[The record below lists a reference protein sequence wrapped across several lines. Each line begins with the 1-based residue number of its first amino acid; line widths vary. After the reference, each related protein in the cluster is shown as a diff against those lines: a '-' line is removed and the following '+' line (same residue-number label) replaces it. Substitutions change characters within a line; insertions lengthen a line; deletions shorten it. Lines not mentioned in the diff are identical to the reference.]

1 MNLKSLLNLLLFV
14 TPIVATLAQKITGQ
28 IINEYDKNPV
38 FGVTVYSD
46 GVPFAFSDLEGKF
59 EIEDITGIKELTF
72 SHLAYTEKTL
82 KISEFKSENQLI
94 YLDEKAT
101 MLKEVEITASKN
113 PLTLNDIIKKS
124 AKNFIENYKATPYYT
139 NVNAKQ
145 ILMENNVYK
154 GYIEMD
160 GILHNFIPKKN
171 NTFQYANI
179 IPREFRKNVEHL
191 NSKEY
196 ILKSK
201 EMYNYFGA
209 DYLRGNFFLKYQSA
223 NLSHPLFKKYKY
235 TYSRLK
241 DIEINGHE
249 YYQIQFFQ
257 KKGIHVGRDLF
268 NVYGEML
275 ITKEDFSIVK
285 HKVSFDFDKITSNEF
300 EIVYEKKDGKI
311 LPSKISSSIK
321 SISKKNKKTNTIY
334 QQIFLN
340 IDNAKTLDSKVIKHG
355 FHICYYLDEL
365 KYNTNYWK
373 NKSLISTTTII
384 DNYLKTISEQ
394 DFLEGAKQKQLDLNS
409 KYHTNELEELRL
421 HQIKLHQD
429 ILKSIKL

>member
-1 MNLKSLLNLLLFV
+1 MKLKSLLYLLL
-14 TPIVATLAQKITGQ
+14 IATSFQLPAQKISGQ
-28 IINEYDKNPV
+28 LINEFDKTPV

-46 GVPFAFSDLEGKF
+46 GVPFAFSDQEGKF

-82 KISEFKSENQLI
+82 KISEFKCENQLI

-124 AKNFIENYKATPYYT
+124 AENFIENYKATPYYT

-201 EMYNYFGA
+201 EMYNYFGS
-209 DYLRGNFFLKYQSA
+209 DLFREVFFTNFQSS
-223 NLSHPLFKKYKY
+223 NLSHPLFKKHKYAYK
-235 TYSRLK
+235 RLE
-241 DIEINGHE
+241 DLEINGHK

-257 KKGIHVGRDLF
+257 KKGIYVGRDLF

-275 ITKEDFSIVK
+275 ISKEDFSIAR
-285 HKVSFDFDKITSNEF
+285 HKVSFDFDDIDSNEMVVLYTKKVEDIVPYKITLN
-300 EIVYEKKDGKI
+300 
-311 LPSKISSSIK
+311 SKIINPK
-321 SISKKNKKTNTIY
+321 SKKKNTFIQTCLTIDHSKTIE
-334 QQIFLN
+334 
-340 IDNAKTLDSKVIKHG
+340 IKDITDRVT
-355 FHICYYLDEL
+355 FNFNYYLDEL
-365 KYNTNYWK
+365 KYDSNYWK
-373 NKSLISTTTII
+373 QKSLTSSTALI
-384 DNYLKTISEQ
+384 DNYLKILSEK
-394 DFLEGAKQKQLDLNS
+394 DFIEGDKQKILDTKS
-409 KYHTNELEELRL
+409 KYYTNEHERFRIE
-421 HQIKLHQD
+421 QIKLHQE